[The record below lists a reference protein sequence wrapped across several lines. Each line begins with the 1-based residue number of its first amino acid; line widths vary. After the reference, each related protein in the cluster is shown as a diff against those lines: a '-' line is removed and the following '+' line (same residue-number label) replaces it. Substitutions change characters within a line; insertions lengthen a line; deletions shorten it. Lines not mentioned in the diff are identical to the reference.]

1 MDTEGPSL
9 TRRAMLGRSAAVAGG
24 LALAPIAGRVV
35 QPASAQGA
43 SAPGAMATGIDWTA
57 VDYWKLA
64 DRVMD
69 RMDRRW
75 REGEG
80 AYSPVASPVSTSANA
95 TMLTV
100 HATAALLDHEGE
112 SRNDER
118 AASLV
123 AQLTNSP
130 APWRGVKFARNGDKM
145 FHRPGWTQSLRD
157 GRAHQDKAIDPK
169 VAEAL
174 ALAHQAGDRLGLD
187 QAVRDRIVD
196 QVDRFARGSFFRYPN
211 VRLNQINW
219 NCELYALAAQLTG
232 DPELLVR
239 DFRRHVENFCRY
251 ATRPE
256 HRGGTPNL
264 GAGWKFTYLPKA
276 DRRDRL
282 NLDSAEYAN
291 ETIHFILFHRQARA
305 AGMTPLSG
313 QALRVLEA
321 WVERTLLG
329 YWTHAGY
336 LNWDTG
342 FGLRRAHTGK
352 TWMLACQGLLAIALS
367 PEFHHYES
375 YGGWAKSFYDSGLA
389 LYDRWLDA
397 VKHREDYLVDPSL
410 FGLAQRGQD
419 ASARSLFAARVAA
432 NAVRAVSLGLD
443 QVRART
449 PPPLFSFDPDNGRVA
464 ITTPA
469 YSTAIL
475 PRNHRAVGYGGL
487 EPARLMD
494 GRGNVASTLGGD
506 TPSSFGLRVRT
517 VAGGTLVDSQ
527 SGETEK
533 PGERPRIEIV
543 HRKGGSRRRI
553 TQNVAHHPRHPYA
566 GKFDA
571 LETTGTVRRSGVEVR
586 TRHVFLPASIELAWT
601 IVARTERAR
610 RWEACF
616 PSWGEDAQVIAH
628 LRGAGDRQV
637 LARGARIDLADVA
650 WFVVRS
656 EETGYV
662 VRPRVRGNL
671 EAWVTFPG
679 PREYAPH
686 PGPTLVLGQRRPRR
700 LRVVRFGVGIALLG
714 PEEDDAAVADALAVG
729 KT

>member
-1 MDTEGPSL
+1 
-9 TRRAMLGRSAAVAGG
+9 MLERSAAVAGG
-24 LALAPIAGRVV
+24 LVLGPLAGRVV
-35 QPASAQGA
+35 RPASAQGV

-100 HATAALLDHEGE
+100 HATAALLDHDGE

-157 GRAHQDKAIDPK
+157 AHAHQDKAIDPK

-174 ALAHQAGDRLGLD
+174 ALAHRAGDRLGLD

-196 QVDRFARGSFFRYPN
+196 QVDRCARGSFFRYPN

-232 DPELLVR
+232 NPELLLR
-239 DFRRHVENFCRY
+239 DFRRHVENFCHY
-251 ATRPE
+251 ATRAE

-276 DRRDRL
+276 ARHDRL

-291 ETIHFILFHRQARA
+291 ETIHFILFHGQARA

-313 QALRVLEA
+313 HARRVLEA

-352 TWMLACQGLLAIALS
+352 TWMLAYQGLLAIALS
-367 PEFHHYES
+367 PEFHHDES
-375 YGGWAKSFYDSGLA
+375 YGGWAKSFHDSGLA
-389 LYDRWLDA
+389 LYDRWLNSA
-397 VKHREDYLVDPSL
+397 NGREEFLVDPSL
-410 FGLAQRGQD
+410 FGLARRGQD

-469 YSTAIL
+469 YSTAVL
-475 PRNHRAVGYGGL
+475 PRNQRAVGYGGL

-494 GRGNVASTLGGD
+494 GRGDVASNLGGD
-506 TPSSFGLRVRT
+506 PPSSFGLRVRT
-517 VAGGTLVDSQ
+517 AAGGTLADSQ

-533 PGERPRIEIV
+533 AGERPRIEIV
-543 HRKGGSRRRI
+543 RRRGRSRRRI
-553 TQNVAHHPRHPYA
+553 TQRAADYPRRPYA
-566 GKFDA
+566 GTFDA
-571 LETTGTVRRSGVEVR
+571 LQTDGTVRRSGVEVR
-586 TRHVFLPASIELAWT
+586 TRHVFLPESIELAWT

-616 PSWGEDAQVIAH
+616 PSWGGDAEVTAY
-628 LRGAGDRQV
+628 LPGAGDRQV
-637 LARGARIDLADVA
+637 LAGTDRIDLADVA
-650 WFVVRS
+650 WFAVRS

-662 VRPRVRGNL
+662 VRPRVRRDL
-671 EAWVTFPG
+671 EAWVTFPRPHG
-679 PREYAPH
+679 YAPD
-686 PGPTLVLGQRRPRR
+686 PGPTLMLGQGGSRRVG
-700 LRVVRFGVGIALLG
+700 VVRFGVGIALLR
-714 PEEDDAAVADALAVG
+714 PEEDDAAVAEALAVG

>member
-1 MDTEGPSL
+1 MDTEGSSL
-9 TRRAMLGRSAAVAGG
+9 TRRVMLGRSAAVAGG
-24 LALAPIAGRVV
+24 LALGALAGRVAL
-35 QPASAQGA
+35 PTSAQTAG
-43 SAPGAMATGIDWTA
+43 APGDPAAGIDWMA
-57 VDYWKLA
+57 ADYWKLA
-64 DRVMD
+64 DRVTH

-75 REGEG
+75 REAEG
-80 AYSPVASPVSTSANA
+80 AYSPVASPVSTTANA
-95 TMLTV
+95 AMLTV
-100 HATAALLDHEGE
+100 HATAALLDHQGE

-123 AQLTNSP
+123 AQLVDSP
-130 APWRGVKFARNGDKM
+130 APWRGVKVAKNGDKM

-157 GRAHQDKAIDPK
+157 PRAHQDKAIDPK
-169 VAEAL
+169 VADAL
-174 ALAHQAGDRLGLD
+174 ALAHRAGDTLGLD
-187 QAVRDRIVD
+187 QAVRERIVD
-196 QVDRFARGSFFRYPN
+196 QVDRCARGSFFRYPN

-219 NCELYALAAQLTG
+219 NCELYAVAAQLTG
-232 DPELLVR
+232 DPELLLR

-256 HRGGTPNL
+256 HRGGTSNL

-276 DRRDRL
+276 NRHDPL

-291 ETIHFILFHRQARA
+291 ETIHFVLFHRQALA

-313 QALRVLEA
+313 HSRRVLEA

-342 FGLRRAHTGK
+342 FGLRRAHAGK
-352 TWMLACQGLLAIALS
+352 TWMLAQQGLLAIALS
-367 PEFHHYES
+367 PEFQRYES
-375 YGGWAKSFYDSGLA
+375 YAWWAKSFHDSGLA
-389 LYDRWLDA
+389 LYDRWLGSARD
-397 VKHREDYLVDPSL
+397 REEFLVDPSL
-410 FGLAQRGQD
+410 FGLARRGQD

-449 PPPLFSFDPDNGRVA
+449 PPPLYSFDPDNGRVA

-469 YSTAIL
+469 YSTAVL

-506 TPSSFGLRVRT
+506 PPSSFGLRVRT
-517 VAGGTLVDSQ
+517 AAGGTLADSQ

-543 HRKGGSRRRI
+543 HRKGRSRRRI
-553 TQNVAHHPRHPYA
+553 TQNAAHHPRHPYA

-571 LETTGTVRRSGVEVR
+571 LETNGTVRRSGVEVR
-586 TRHVFLPASIELAWT
+586 TRHVFLPESIELAWT

-616 PSWGEDAQVIAH
+616 PSWGGDAEVIAH
-628 LRGAGDRQV
+628 LRGAGERQGLVRGDRIQ
-637 LARGARIDLADVA
+637 LADVA

-656 EETGYV
+656 EGTGYV
-662 VRPRVRGNL
+662 VRPRVRRDL
-671 EAWVTFPG
+671 EAWVTFPA
-679 PREYAPH
+679 PRDYSPR
-686 PGPTLVLGQRRPRR
+686 PGPTLVLGQRRSRR

-714 PEEDDAAVADALAVG
+714 FEEDDAVVAAGLAVG
-729 KT
+729 KP

>member
-1 MDTEGPSL
+1 
-9 TRRAMLGRSAAVAGG
+9 MLGRSAAVAGG
-24 LALAPIAGRVV
+24 LALGPFAGRIVR
-35 QPASAQGA
+35 PTSARAA
-43 SAPGAMATGIDWTA
+43 SAPGALAAGLDWTA
-57 VDYWKLA
+57 ADYWALA
-64 DRVMD
+64 DRVMG

-80 AYSPVASPVSTSANA
+80 AYSPVTSPVSTAANA

-100 HATAALLDHEGE
+100 HATAALLGHEGE
-112 SRNDER
+112 SRNDLR
-118 AASLV
+118 AVSLV
-123 AQLTNSP
+123 NQLVASP
-130 APWRGVKFARNGDKM
+130 APWRGVKYAKNGDKM

-157 GRAHQDKAIDPK
+157 ADAHQDKAIDPK

-174 ALAHQAGDRLGLD
+174 ALAYRAGDTLGLD
-187 QAVRDRIVD
+187 QAVRERIVD
-196 QVDRFARGSFFRYPN
+196 QVDRCARGPFFRYPN

-232 DPELLVR
+232 DPELLR
-239 DFRRHVENFCRY
+239 GDFRRHVENFCRY

-276 DRRDRL
+276 APHDRL

-313 QALRVLEA
+313 HARRVLEA
-321 WVERTLLG
+321 WVQRTLLG

-352 TWMLACQGLLAIALS
+352 TWMLAQQGLLAIALS
-367 PEFHHYES
+367 PEFHHHES
-375 YGGWAKSFYDSGLA
+375 YGGWAKSFHDSGLA

-397 VKHREDYLVDPSL
+397 AQDRADFLVDPSL
-410 FGLAQRGQD
+410 FGLAERGQD

-432 NAVRAVSLGLD
+432 NAARAVWLGLD
-443 QVRART
+443 QKRAQT
-449 PPPLFSFDPDNGRVA
+449 PPPLYSFDPDNGRVA

-469 YSTAIL
+469 YSTVIL

-494 GRGNVASTLGGD
+494 GRGDVASTLGGD
-506 TPSSFGLRVRT
+506 SPSSFGLRVRSP
-517 VAGGTLVDSQ
+517 AGSTLADSQ

-543 HRKGGSRRRI
+543 HRKGRSRRRI
-553 TQNVAHHPRHPYA
+553 TQNAAHHPRHPYA
-566 GKFDA
+566 GVFDA
-571 LETTGTVRRSGVEVR
+571 LETNGTVRRSGVEVR
-586 TRHVFLPASIELAWT
+586 TRHVFLPESIELAWT

-610 RWEACF
+610 RWEAYF
-616 PSWGEDAQVIAH
+616 PSWGGDAEVFAH
-628 LRGAGDRQV
+628 LRMAGEPQRLVRGDRIQ
-637 LARGARIDLADVA
+637 LADVA

-656 EETGYV
+656 KETGYV
-662 VRPRVRGNL
+662 VRPRVRHDL

-679 PREYAPH
+679 PRDYSPH
-686 PGPTLVLGQRRPRR
+686 PGPTLVLGQRRSRR
-700 LRVVRFGVGIALLG
+700 LRVVRFGVGIALLR
-714 PEEDDAAVADALAVG
+714 PEEDAAMVAGGLAVG
-729 KT
+729 KA

>member
-1 MDTEGPSL
+1 MDTEASSL
-9 TRRAMLGRSAAVAGG
+9 TRRAVLGRSAALAGG
-24 LALAPIAGRVV
+24 LALGPLTGGIAL
-35 QPASAQGA
+35 PASARAA
-43 SAPGAMATGIDWTA
+43 SAPGALAAGIDWTA
-57 VDYWKLA
+57 ADYWALA

-75 REGEG
+75 RESEG

-95 TMLTV
+95 TLLTV
-100 HATAALLDHEGE
+100 HATAALLGHEGE
-112 SRNDER
+112 SRNDLR
-118 AASLV
+118 AVSLV
-123 AQLTNSP
+123 NQLVATP

-145 FHRPGWTQSLRD
+145 FHRPGWTQSLRN

-174 ALAHQAGDRLGLD
+174 ALAHRAGDTLGLD
-187 QAVRDRIVD
+187 QAVRDKIVD
-196 QVDRFARGSFFRYPN
+196 QVDRCARGSFFRYPN

-219 NCELYALAAQLTG
+219 NCELYALASELTG
-232 DPELLVR
+232 DPELLLR
-239 DFRRHVENFCRY
+239 DFRRHVENFCSH

-276 DRRDRL
+276 PRLDRL

-313 QALRVLEA
+313 HSRRVLEA

-352 TWMLACQGLLAIALS
+352 TWMLAYQGLLAIALS

-389 LYDRWLDA
+389 LYDRWLDTA
-397 VKHREDYLVDPSL
+397 RDRQDFLVDPSL

-432 NAVRAVSLGLD
+432 NAVRAVSQGLD
-443 QVRART
+443 QVRAKT
-449 PPPLFSFDPDNGRVA
+449 PPPLYSFDPDDGRVA

-469 YSTAIL
+469 YSTALL

-494 GRGNVASTLGGD
+494 GRGNVAGTLGGN

-517 VAGGTLVDSQ
+517 AAGGTLADSQ

-543 HRKGGSRRRI
+543 HRKGRSRRRI
-553 TQNVAHHPRHPYA
+553 TQNAARYPRYPYA

-571 LETTGTVRRSGVEVR
+571 LETNGTVRRSGVEIR
-586 TRHVFLPASIELAWT
+586 TRHVFLPESIELAWT
-601 IVARTERAR
+601 IVARGERAR

-616 PSWGEDAQVIAH
+616 PSWGGDAEVLVKPRGEDAPRA
-628 LRGAGDRQV
+628 LGRGD
-637 LARGARIDLADVA
+637 RIDLADAA

-656 EETGYV
+656 ERSGYV
-662 VRPRVRGNL
+662 VRPRARGGL

-679 PREYAPH
+679 ARDYAPD
-686 PGPTLVLGQRRPRR
+686 PGPTLVLGQRRSRR
-700 LRVVRFGVGIALLG
+700 IGVVRFGVGMALLA
-714 PEEDDAAVADALAVG
+714 PDEDDAPVAAALAVG
-729 KT
+729 QT

>member
-1 MDTEGPSL
+1 MEASPL
-9 TRRAMLGRSAAVAGG
+9 TRRAVLGRSALVAGA
-24 LALAPIAGRVV
+24 LALGPLAARVARPGAVEAAGAPGVLAPLIDW
-35 QPASAQGA
+35 GA
-43 SAPGAMATGIDWTA
+43 S
-57 VDYWKLA
+57 DYWALA

-75 REGEG
+75 RDGEG

-100 HATAALLDHEGE
+100 HATAALLGHEGE
-112 SRNDER
+112 SRNDLR
-118 AASLV
+118 AVSLV
-123 AQLTNSP
+123 NQLIATP
-130 APWRGVKFARNGDKM
+130 APWRGLKFARNADKM

-157 GRAHQDKAIDPK
+157 GRAYQDKAIDPK

-174 ALAHQAGDRLGLD
+174 ALAHRAGDTLGLD

-196 QVDRFARGSFFRYPN
+196 SVDRCARGSFFRYPN

-219 NCELYALAAQLTG
+219 NCELYALASELTG
-232 DPELLVR
+232 DSELLRR
-239 DFRRHVENFCRY
+239 DYRRHVENFCAH

-256 HRGGTPNL
+256 HSAGTPNL

-276 DRRDRL
+276 GRYDRL

-305 AGMTPLSG
+305 AGMPALSG
-313 QALRVLEA
+313 RARRVLEA

-352 TWMLACQGLLAIALS
+352 TWMLAYQGLLAIALA

-389 LYDRWLDA
+389 LYDRWLDTT
-397 VKHREDYLVDPSL
+397 KDREDFLVDPSL
-410 FGLAQRGQD
+410 FNLAQRGQD
-419 ASARSLFAARVAA
+419 SSARSLFAARVAA

-443 QVRART
+443 QVRAKT
-449 PPPLFSFDPDNGRVA
+449 PPPLYAFDPDDGRVA

-469 YSTAIL
+469 YSTAVL

-494 GRGNVASTLGGD
+494 GRGNVAATLGGD

-517 VAGGTLVDSQ
+517 AAGGTLVDSQ

-543 HRKGGSRRRI
+543 HRKGRSRRRI
-553 TQNVAHHPRHPYA
+553 TQSAARYPRYPYA

-571 LETTGTVRRSGVEVR
+571 LETDGAVRRSGVEVR

-601 IVARTERAR
+601 VVARTARAR
-610 RWEACF
+610 LWEACF
-616 PSWGEDAQVIAH
+616 PSWGGDAEVIAH
-628 LRGAGDRQV
+628 LRGAGDRQA
-637 LARGARIDLADVA
+637 LGRGDRVNLADVA

-656 EETGYV
+656 EQSGYV
-662 VRPRVRGNL
+662 VRPRVRGDL
-671 EAWVTFPG
+671 EAWVSFPG
-679 PREYAPH
+679 KRDYAPD
-686 PGPTLVLGQRRPRR
+686 PGPTLVLGQRRSRR
-700 LRVVRFGVGIALLG
+700 IGVVRFGVGVALLA
-714 PEEDDAAVADALAVG
+714 PDEDDGPVAAALAVG

>member
-1 MDTEGPSL
+1 MDTEASSL
-9 TRRAMLGRSAAVAGG
+9 TRRAVLGRCAAVAGG
-24 LALAPIAGRVV
+24 LALGPLAGRVV
-35 QPASAQGA
+35 APTSAQAA
-43 SAPGAMATGIDWTA
+43 SAPGAVAAGIDWTA
-57 VDYWKLA
+57 ADYWALA
-64 DRVMD
+64 DRVME
-69 RMDRRW
+69 RMERRW
-75 REGEG
+75 RQAEG
-80 AYSPVASPVSTSANA
+80 AYSPVASPVSTAANA
-95 TMLTV
+95 TILTV
-100 HATAALLDHEGE
+100 HATAALLAHEGA

-123 AQLTNSP
+123 ARLVDSP
-130 APWRGVKFARNGDKM
+130 APWRGVRFAKNGDKM

-157 GRAHQDKAIDPK
+157 AHAHQDKAIDPK

-174 ALAHQAGDRLGLD
+174 ALAHRAGDTLGLD
-187 QAVRDRIVD
+187 QAVRERIVD
-196 QVDRFARGSFFRYPN
+196 QVDRCARGSFFRYPN

-219 NCELYALAAQLTG
+219 NCELYSLAAQLTG

-264 GAGWKFTYLPKA
+264 GAGWKFTYLPREG
-276 DRRDRL
+276 RRDRL

-313 QALRVLEA
+313 HSRRVLEA

-352 TWMLACQGLLAIALS
+352 TWMLAHQGLLAIALS

-375 YGGWAKSFYDSGLA
+375 YAWWAKSFHDSGLA
-389 LYDRWLDA
+389 LYDRWLDTA
-397 VKHREDYLVDPSL
+397 RDRKDFLVDPSL
-410 FGLAQRGQD
+410 FGLARRGQD
-419 ASARSLFAARVAA
+419 ASARSLFAARAAA

-443 QVRART
+443 QVRAQT
-449 PPPLFSFDPDNGRVA
+449 PPPLYSFDPDNGRVA

-517 VAGGTLVDSQ
+517 AAGGTLVDSQ
-527 SGETEK
+527 SGETEE

-553 TQNVAHHPRHPYA
+553 TQSAADYPRHPYA

-571 LETTGTVRRSGVEVR
+571 LETDGTVRRSGVEVR
-586 TRHVFLPASIELAWT
+586 TRHVFLPGYFELAWT

-616 PSWGEDAQVIAH
+616 PSWGGEAQVIAH
-628 LRGAGDRQV
+628 LRGAGDRQA
-637 LARGARIDLADVA
+637 LARGDLIDLAGVA

-662 VRPRVRGNL
+662 VRPRVRGDL
-671 EAWVTFPG
+671 EAWVSFPG
-679 PREYAPH
+679 PREYAPY
-686 PGPTLVLGQRRPRR
+686 PGPTLVLGQRRSRR